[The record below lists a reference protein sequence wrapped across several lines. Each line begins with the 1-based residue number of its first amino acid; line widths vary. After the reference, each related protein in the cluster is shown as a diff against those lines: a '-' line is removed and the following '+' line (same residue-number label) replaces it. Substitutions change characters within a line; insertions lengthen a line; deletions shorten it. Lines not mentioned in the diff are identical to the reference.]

1 MKLELNLFNIISS
14 LNQVLVFIFA
24 LLFQYI
30 SNVGTAF
37 YFLTKFCV
45 FSLLTVVLK
54 FTVHSIFFI
63 KILNVLYSSYF
74 LHLLLLQ
81 HGDIESNPGPK
92 KEQIKY
98 LSCCHWNVNSLL
110 AQNMCKISQIE
121 AYNSLYNYDFICI
134 SETYFDSSILEGDRN
149 FQLNGCHLIR
159 ADHPS
164 NTKRGGVCIYHKESL
179 GVRLVKFSNLSQC
192 IICEVFLQNCKG
204 YIGVVYRSPSQ
215 DNVEFENFLSNF
227 DELLSKTISSNSLFT
242 IILGDFNARSSSWWK
257 EDKTTTEGTHLEALT
272 SLYNFDQLISEPT
285 HILPNSSSCI
295 DLIFTNQPNL
305 VVNCGT
311 HSTLNTKCHH
321 QITHCKLN
329 LNIDYPPPYER
340 LVWNYKKANTESIKK
355 SLESVNWKTLFN
367 NKTVNKQVSIF
378 NETIINIFSNFVP
391 NKLVTFDDSDPPW
404 MSDFIKNKIK

>member
-1 MKLELNLFNIISS
+1 MPVDIEQWYAEIGNFNGHFHGIIMKLELNLFNIISS
-14 LNQVLVFIFA
+14 LSQVLVFIFV

-30 SNVGTAF
+30 SNMDTAF

-63 KILNVLYSSYF
+63 KIFNVLYSSYF

-149 FQLNGCHLIR
+149 FQLNGYHLIR

-164 NTKRGGVCIYHKESL
+164 NTKTGGVCIYHKESL
-179 GVRLVKFSNLSQC
+179 GARLVKFSNLSQC
-192 IICEVFLQNCKG
+192 IIC
-204 YIGVVYRSPSQ
+204 
-215 DNVEFENFLSNF
+215 
-227 DELLSKTISSNSLFT
+227 
-242 IILGDFNARSSSWWK
+242 
-257 EDKTTTEGTHLEALT
+257 
-272 SLYNFDQLISEPT
+272 
-285 HILPNSSSCI
+285 
-295 DLIFTNQPNL
+295 
-305 VVNCGT
+305 
-311 HSTLNTKCHH
+311 
-321 QITHCKLN
+321 
-329 LNIDYPPPYER
+329 
-340 LVWNYKKANTESIKK
+340 
-355 SLESVNWKTLFN
+355 
-367 NKTVNKQVSIF
+367 
-378 NETIINIFSNFVP
+378 
-391 NKLVTFDDSDPPW
+391 
-404 MSDFIKNKIK
+404 

>member
-54 FTVHSIFFI
+54 FTVHSICFI
-63 KILNVLYSSYF
+63 KIFNVLYSSYF

-149 FQLNGCHLIR
+149 FQLNGYHLIR

-179 GVRLVKFSNLSQC
+179 GVRLVKF
-192 IICEVFLQNCKG
+192 
-204 YIGVVYRSPSQ
+204 
-215 DNVEFENFLSNF
+215 
-227 DELLSKTISSNSLFT
+227 
-242 IILGDFNARSSSWWK
+242 
-257 EDKTTTEGTHLEALT
+257 
-272 SLYNFDQLISEPT
+272 
-285 HILPNSSSCI
+285 
-295 DLIFTNQPNL
+295 
-305 VVNCGT
+305 
-311 HSTLNTKCHH
+311 
-321 QITHCKLN
+321 
-329 LNIDYPPPYER
+329 
-340 LVWNYKKANTESIKK
+340 
-355 SLESVNWKTLFN
+355 
-367 NKTVNKQVSIF
+367 
-378 NETIINIFSNFVP
+378 
-391 NKLVTFDDSDPPW
+391 
-404 MSDFIKNKIK
+404 

>member
-1 MKLELNLFNIISS
+1 MS
-14 LNQVLVFIFA
+14 LRA
-24 LLFQYI
+24 
-30 SNVGTAF
+30 A
-37 YFLTKFCV
+37 
-45 FSLLTVVLK
+45 FSLL
-54 FTVHSIFFI
+54 F
-63 KILNVLYSSYF
+63 SS
-74 LHLLLLQ
+74 
-81 HGDIESNPGPK
+81 
-92 KEQIKY
+92 
-98 LSCCHWNVNSLL
+98 
-110 AQNMCKISQIE
+110 
-121 AYNSLYNYDFICI
+121 
-134 SETYFDSSILEGDRN
+134 SS
-149 FQLNGCHLIR
+149 
-159 ADHPS
+159 S
-164 NTKRGGVCIYHKESL
+164 
-179 GVRLVKFSNLSQC
+179 
-192 IICEVFLQNCKG
+192 
-204 YIGVVYRSPSQ
+204 
-215 DNVEFENFLSNF
+215 
-227 DELLSKTISSNSLFT
+227 
-242 IILGDFNARSSSWWK
+242 RSSSWWK

-272 SLYNFDQLISEPT
+272 SVHNFDQLISEPT

-404 MSDFIKNKIK
+404 MSDFIKNKIKWKHQIYKIYQKNGHKNSDYFKLQEATSVVSELISRRKEEYQKQLALKLSDPMTNAKTYWSLLKLSIMGKKYQLYLHF